1 MDLER
6 VYRDIVESSPDPIWL
21 IDFDARTLYANPAMA
36 DLYGVPTEE
45 MSGVTFYDTVDEE
58 GAHQF
63 ADHLSEVM
71 AGGPTFEDAVETLF
85 HPRDG
90 EPVWM
95 LLREGLF
102 RDKTSGVQGLLVR
115 FTPYQERRDIT
126 QALAESRTQL
136 ADAQRIARM
145 GGWTTDGSSR
155 LIVASEELIETF
167 ALDPDF
173 FPTDLASFASLVH
186 PDDREGLIG
195 HSRAVLR
202 GGAPYEFTMRIGD
215 EDRGWTWA
223 KVRGVGRRGPD
234 GKIFRVEG
242 TLQNVTESMETEL
255 ALRDQVA
262 QNRLMNAV
270 ATAANE
276 ASTLDE
282 LLAQAKHLVLL
293 HDDWRRARGFRHHD
307 GHLEPIYLDE
317 TDRLVDVED
326 PTLLESDLALARQVL
341 EPHDV
346 VWDEAGLTVAFPVF
360 VRDELLAVLAIES
373 APPLYRHEM
382 IESFVRQ
389 VSAQMNQVALR
400 EQIARQ
406 MQEARDAAMVASQQK
421 SDFLAMVSHEIRTP
435 LNGVIG
441 LNELLLQTELD
452 DEQRKLATGAGLSGR
467 MLLSLINDILDFSKI
482 EAGQLTLERL
492 NFAVRETLDQLVAT
506 QRESADQ
513 KGVRLEV
520 QYGHELPDVLRG
532 DPTRLAQ
539 VVNNLVSNA
548 VKFTDDGSVV
558 VDVQASRQDSGDDA
572 WVLRCEVT
580 DTGIGIDS
588 AVEGLFEPFRQAD
601 TSTSRRFGGTGLGL
615 AISRE
620 LVTLAGGDIGYDS
633 TPGEGSRFWFTMR
646 MGKPTGGAVIGR
658 RVESALRARGPS
670 RRVLLVE
677 DNPVNRMVAAGMLKA
692 LGHEVE
698 TAEDGLVALELLEAH
713 QYDAALLD
721 IQMPRLDGYG
731 TARAIRTAARES
743 TRSLPLI
750 ALTAAAVDGERQR
763 CLDAGMDDFVTKPID
778 PHTLAVTLGRWL
790 HDSPRLPR
798 PHEEPQPPAPVAP
811 DNEDLD
817 LGRLQMLRELIPGS
831 TAYLD
836 RAIDNFLSNSP
847 GTEARLRE
855 ALAAGDAETLGF
867 LAHSLKGSAGN
878 IGLTRVADAAEVL
891 QHLGD
896 TGELEGGAAA
906 LARLSELLRTGRA
919 ALRGHRQAV
928 ETELSA

>member
-21 IDFDARTLYANPAMA
+21 IDFDARTRYANPAMA
-36 DLYGVPTEE
+36 DLYGVSAEE
-45 MSGVTFYDTVDEE
+45 MSGVTVYDTVDEE
-58 GAHQF
+58 DAQQLT
-63 ADHLSEVM
+63 DHLRGVQ

-90 EPVWM
+90 APVRM

-102 RDKTSGVQGLLVR
+102 RDETGRVQGLLVR
-115 FTPYQERRDIT
+115 YTPYQERREIT

-145 GGWTTDGSSR
+145 GGWTWDVLDDR
-155 LIVASEELIETF
+155 IEASEELLETF
-167 ALDPDF
+167 SLDPGL
-173 FPTDLASFASLVH
+173 FPTDLATFATIVH
-186 PDDREGLIG
+186 PDDHE
-195 HSRAVLR
+195 VLSAQAAKVR
-202 GGAPYEFTMRIGD
+202 STGDPYEFTMRIGD
-215 EDRGWTWA
+215 ESGGWTWA
-223 KVRGVGRRGPD
+223 RVRGVGRRGPD
-234 GKIFRVEG
+234 GRIVRVEG
-242 TLQNVTESMETEL
+242 TLQNVNESRETEL

-282 LLAQAKHLVLL
+282 LLAQGKHLVLL
-293 HDDWRRARGFRHHD
+293 HDDWQRARGFRHRD

-326 PTLLESDLALARQVL
+326 PTLLESDLALARRVL
-341 EPHDV
+341 ERHDV
-346 VWDEAGLTVAFPVF
+346 VWDEARLTIAFPVF

-373 APPLYRHEM
+373 APPLYRHKM
-382 IESFVRQ
+382 IESHVRQ
-389 VSAQMNQVALR
+389 VAAQMNQVALR

-441 LNELLLQTELD
+441 LNELLLQTDLD

-482 EAGQLTLERL
+482 EAGQLILERL
-492 NFAVRETLDQLVAT
+492 NFAVRETLDQLIAT
-506 QRESADQ
+506 HRDGADQ

-520 QYGHELPDVLRG
+520 QYGQDLPDVLRG

-558 VDVQASRQDSGDDA
+558 VDIQASQRDGGDDA
-572 WVLRCEVT
+572 WELRCEVT
-580 DTGIGIDS
+580 DTGIGIDPG
-588 AVEGLFEPFRQAD
+588 VKGLFEPFRQAD

-646 MGKPTGGAVIGR
+646 MEKPTGGAVVGR

-698 TAEDGLVALELLEAH
+698 TAEDGLVALELLEDH
-713 QYDAALLD
+713 EYDAALLD
-721 IQMPRLDGYG
+721 IQMPRLDGYD
-731 TARAIRTAARES
+731 TARAIRTADRQS

-750 ALTAAAVDGERQR
+750 ALTAAAVDGERER
-763 CLDAGMDDFVTKPID
+763 CLDAGMDDFVTKPIE

-790 HDSPRLPR
+790 HESPRLPR
-798 PHEEPQPPAPVAP
+798 PHDGPRPPAPVAP
-811 DNEDLD
+811 ENEDLD
-817 LGRLQMLRELIPGS
+817 LGRLQMLRALVPGS

-836 RAIDNFLSNSP
+836 RAIDNFLTNSP

-855 ALAAGDAETLGF
+855 ALAAGDIETLGF
-867 LAHSLKGSAGN
+867 QAHSLKGSAAN

-891 QHLGD
+891 QHVGD
-896 TGELEGGAAA
+896 TGELDGAATA
-906 LARLSELLRTGRA
+906 LARLSELLRAGRA
-919 ALRGHRQAV
+919 ALRGHREAA